1 MDDATTYDVR
11 VYKTE
16 VYRGAK
22 VTTYRVRWRVANK
35 TWKTSF
41 RNAAQ
46 ADSFRSSLLAAARTG
61 EAFSLNTGRP
71 VSWRREES
79 VLSWYT
85 FTLDY
90 SAAKWPYVSPNH
102 RRGIAEALTDATETM
117 LSRDDLPCTPDR
129 FRYALRTWAYGERL
143 RSNAAP
149 PDDLAAVVAWLETGT
164 VPLVELARPG
174 SGPARVRVM
183 LDRLSRKQDGKSAA
197 ANTAN
202 RKRIVLNNAMEYA
215 CEIGALPAN
224 PLKSVKWIRPRTLT
238 TVDPRLVVNPAQAR
252 RFFAA
257 VDAQGKRGQ
266 RMKAFFGCL
275 YYAALRP
282 EEASDLREENLV
294 SLPEQGWGEM
304 ILTHSVP
311 RAGSHW
317 TDNGRPRQR
326 RALKHRADGDTRRV
340 PIHPE
345 LVAMLRGH
353 LEEFGTGPRGRL
365 FIGPRGGIITD
376 RAYLKVFHEA
386 RVQAFT
392 AREASSP
399 LMDVPYALRHA
410 AVSTWLNAG
419 VAPPQVAEWAG
430 HSVAVLLRIYAKCIA
445 GQQDEAMRRI
455 SDATQVDQPDSG
467 CEDGNQDDDEPPGE
481 VSDEDDEEPPE

>member
-1 MDDATTYDVR
+1 MNEATTYNVR

-16 VYRGAK
+16 LRKGKAATSYH
-22 VTTYRVRWRVANK
+22 VRWRTGRK
-35 TWKTSF
+35 TWKAAL

-46 ADSFRSSLLAAARTG
+46 ADSFRSSLLTAARNG
-61 EAFSLNTGRP
+61 EAFSLVTGRP
-71 VSWRREES
+71 MSWRREES
-79 VLSWYT
+79 GPSWYA
-85 FTLDY
+85 FTLEY

-102 RRGIAEALTDATETM
+102 RRGIAEALTDATETV
-117 LSRDDLPCTPDR
+117 LGHDNPPYPREQLR
-129 FRYALRTWAYGERL
+129 RALRTWAYGERL
-143 RSNAAP
+143 RGNASP
-149 PDDLAAVVAWLETGT
+149 PDDLAAVVKWLETGT
-164 VPLVELARPG
+164 ISLAELAQPG
-174 SGPARVRVM
+174 NGPARVRAM
-183 LDRLSRKQDGKSAA
+183 LDRLSRKQDGKPAA
-197 ANTAN
+197 ANTAM

-224 PLKSVKWIRPRTLT
+224 PLKSVKWTRPRTLT
-238 TVDPRLVVNPAQAR
+238 TVDPRVVINPAQAR

-257 VDAQGKRGQ
+257 VEAYSMRGR

-282 EEASDLREENLV
+282 EEASDLREENLA

-326 RALKHRADGDTRRV
+326 RALKHRADGDNRHV
-340 PIHPE
+340 PIHPD
-345 LVAMLRGH
+345 LAAMLHEH
-353 LEEFGTGPRGRL
+353 LEDFGTGPGGRL
-365 FIGPRGGIITD
+365 FTGPRGGIITD

-386 RVQAFT
+386 RAQALT
-392 AREASSP
+392 AQEASSP
-399 LMDVPYALRHA
+399 LLDVPYALRHA

-430 HSVAVLLRIYAKCIA
+430 HSVAILLRIYAKCIS

-455 SDATQVDQPDSG
+455 FDATQN
-467 CEDGNQDDDEPPGE
+467 ERAEPGE
-481 VSDEDDEEPPE
+481 DDGDHDNDEELPPRA

>member
-1 MDDATTYDVR
+1 MGEETTYDVR
-11 VYKTE
+11 VYKIE
-16 VYRGAK
+16 VRKGTSATSYH
-22 VTTYRVRWRVANK
+22 VRWRTGPRTRK
-35 TWKTSF
+35 TAF

-46 ADSFRSSLLAAARTG
+46 ADSFRSSLLAAARNG
-61 EAFSLNTGRP
+61 EAFSLTTGRP
-71 VSWRREES
+71 LSWRREES

-117 LSRDDLPCTPDR
+117 LCQDDPPYSREQLR
-129 FRYALRTWAYGERL
+129 RALRTWAYGERL
-143 RSNAAP
+143 RGNAIP
-149 PDDLAAVVAWLETGT
+149 PDDLAAAVGWLQTGT
-164 VPLVELARPG
+164 VPLAELTRPG
-174 SGPARVRVM
+174 SGPARVRAM
-183 LDRLSRKQDGKSAA
+183 LDRLSRKQDGKPAA

-224 PLKSVKWIRPRTLT
+224 PFKSVKWTRPRTLT
-238 TVDPRLVVNPAQAR
+238 TVDPRVVINPAQAR

-257 VDAQGKRGQ
+257 VEAHSVRGQ

-282 EEASDLREENLV
+282 EEASDLRRENLV
-294 SLPEQGWGEM
+294 TVPEQGWGEM

-317 TDNGRPRQR
+317 TDNGKPRQR
-326 RALKHRADGDTRRV
+326 RALKHRADGDTRPV

-345 LVAMLRGH
+345 LAAMLREH
-353 LEEFGTGPRGRL
+353 LEDFGTGPHGRL
-365 FIGPRGGIITD
+365 FTGPRGGIITD

-386 RVQAFT
+386 RAQALT
-392 AREASSP
+392 AQEAGSP
-399 LMDVPYALRHA
+399 LLDVPYALRHA

-455 SDATQVDQPDSG
+455 SDATQDDPPEPSGEEGDQ
-467 CEDGNQDDDEPPGE
+467 
-481 VSDEDDEEPPE
+481 DDEEPPA

>member
-1 MDDATTYDVR
+1 MQEATTYNVR
-11 VYKTE
+11 VYKIE
-16 VYRGAK
+16 VRKGKTATSYH
-22 VTTYRVRWRVANK
+22 VRWRTAAK
-35 TWKTSF
+35 TWKTAF

-46 ADSFRSSLLAAARTG
+46 ADSFRSSLLAAARNG
-61 EAFSLNTGRP
+61 EAFSLSTGRP
-71 VSWRREES
+71 SSWRRDEPT
-79 VLSWYT
+79 LSWYA

-117 LSRDDLPCTPDR
+117 LIRDDPPYPREQLR
-129 FRYALRTWAYGERL
+129 RALRVWAYGERL
-143 RSNAAP
+143 RGEARP
-149 PDDLAAVVAWLETGT
+149 PDDLAAVVATLETGT
-164 VPLVELARPG
+164 VPLIELTQQG
-174 SGPARVRVM
+174 SGLARVRAM
-183 LDRLSRKQDGKSAA
+183 LDRLSRKQDGKPAA

-215 CEIGALPAN
+215 REIGALPTN
-224 PLKSVKWIRPRTLT
+224 PLKSVKWTRRRTLST
-238 TVDPRLVVNPAQAR
+238 VNPRVVISSAQAR

-257 VDAQGKRGQ
+257 VEAHSVRGQ

-282 EEASDLREENLV
+282 EEASDLRRENLV
-294 SLPEQGWGEM
+294 SLPKQGWGAM
-304 ILTHSVP
+304 VLTHSVP

-326 RALKHRADGDTRRV
+326 RALKHRADGDTRHV

-345 LVAMLRGH
+345 LVAMLREH
-353 LEEFGTGPRGRL
+353 LEDFGTGPRGRL

-386 RVQAFT
+386 RAQALT
-392 AREASSP
+392 AQEASSP
-399 LMDVPYALRHA
+399 LLEVPYALRHA

-445 GQQDEAMRRI
+445 GQQDEAKRRI
-455 SDATQVDQPDSG
+455 SEATEEPRSDSG
-467 CEDGNQDDDEPPGE
+467 GECGGQDDDEQSLPQNPG
-481 VSDEDDEEPPE
+481 

>member
-1 MDDATTYDVR
+1 MDDATTYDAR
-11 VYKTE
+11 VYKTN
-16 VYRGAK
+16 VRKGKSA
-22 VTTYRVRWRVANK
+22 TSHHVRWRTGPR
-35 TWKTSF
+35 TWKSVF

-46 ADSFRSSLLAAARTG
+46 ADSFRSSLQAAARNG
-61 EAFSLNTGRP
+61 EAFSLTTGRP

-79 VLSWYT
+79 ALSWYT

-117 LSRDDLPCTPDR
+117 ISRDDAPYGREQLR
-129 FRYALRTWAYGERL
+129 RALQTWAYSERL

-149 PDDLAAVVAWLETGT
+149 PDDLAAVVRWLETCT
-164 VPLVELARPG
+164 VPLADLSQPG
-174 SGPARVRVM
+174 SGPARVRAI
-183 LDRLSRKQDGKSAA
+183 LDRISRKQDGKPAA

-202 RKRIVLNNAMEYA
+202 RKRIVINNAMEYA

-224 PLKSVKWIRPRTLT
+224 PLQSVKWTRPRTLT
-238 TVDPRLVVNPAQAR
+238 TVDPRVVINPAQAR

-257 VDAQGKRGQ
+257 VQAHGKRGE

-275 YYAALRP
+275 YHAALRP
-282 EEASDLREENLV
+282 GEASDLRRENLA
-294 SLPEQGWGEM
+294 SLPRHGWGRM

-311 RAGSHW
+311 RSGSHW
-317 TDNGRPRQR
+317 TDNGKPRER

-345 LVAMLRGH
+345 LVAMLREH
-353 LEEFGTGPRGRL
+353 LDRYGTGPRGRL
-365 FIGPRGGIITD
+365 FTGPRGGIITD

-386 RVQAFT
+386 RAEALT
-392 AREASSP
+392 AREASSR
-399 LMDVPYALRHA
+399 LLDVPYALRHA

-445 GQQDEAMRRI
+445 GQQDEAMRHI
-455 SDATQVDQPDSG
+455 FEATQDY
-467 CEDGNQDDDEPPGE
+467 
-481 VSDEDDEEPPE
+481 PPEPSGEDPSRDDGKPPT